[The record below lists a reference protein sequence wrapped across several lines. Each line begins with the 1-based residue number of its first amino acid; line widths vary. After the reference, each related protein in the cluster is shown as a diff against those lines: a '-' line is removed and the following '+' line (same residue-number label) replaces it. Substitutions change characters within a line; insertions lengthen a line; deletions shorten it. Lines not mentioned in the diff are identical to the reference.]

1 MLARIILILTL
12 SGCYE
17 LKSAVTQGKV
27 LLSRRYIY
35 DILQNDNLGEEKRQ
49 KLRLVL
55 KAREF
60 AKSLDLNVGTSYDT
74 LSSRPANLW
83 VLMAARKDS
92 LTPYTWSYPIIGSV
106 PYKGFFSES
115 EAKEFQSN
123 FPEYDT
129 HIRTSSAFSSL
140 GWFDDPITPNLLEL
154 PDTELTETLFHELF
168 HRTVWIKD
176 SVAKNESG
184 ANIFGVLANINFYR
198 KDPEKLQKAR
208 ASLTHTL
215 ALAQD
220 LKKLVDELNSV
231 FNDDTKSYQD
241 KLALKEKI
249 YKDSKLPLSPNNAEL
264 LHLWIYYEYVEHYKD
279 FFIKNDRS
287 LSLFLNN
294 FEKAPK

>member
-35 DILQNDNLGEEKRQ
+35 DILQNDTLDDEKKR

-55 KAREF
+55 KARDF
-60 AKSLDLNVGTSYDT
+60 AKSLDLNVGRSYDT
-74 LSSRPANLW
+74 LSLRPAKLW
-83 VLMAARKDS
+83 VLMAAKKDS
-92 LTPYTWSYPIIGSV
+92 LTPYTWSYPIVGSV
-106 PYKGFFSES
+106 PYKGFFKE
-115 EAKEFQSN
+115 EDAMEFQSKY
-123 FPEYDT
+123 PEYDT

-140 GWFDDPITPNLLEL
+140 GWFDDPITPNLLDL

-176 SVAKNESG
+176 EVAKNESG

-198 KDPEKLQKAR
+198 NDPEKLQKAR

-220 LKKLVDELNSV
+220 LKKLVDSLNAV
-231 FNDDTKSYQD
+231 FNDNSKSYEE
-241 KLALKEKI
+241 KLALKEQL

-264 LHLWIYYEYVEHYKD
+264 LHLWIYYEYVENYKD
-279 FFIKNDRS
+279 LFIKNDRS
-287 LSLFLNN
+287 LSSFLNN
-294 FEKAPK
+294 FKKAL